1 MSRVT
6 YENIPATVAQEQLR
20 TTHGVRI
27 VSTAEE
33 GESVTALKG
42 GVYGYTYSPGTPAA
56 PLFAVRRYRTF
67 ETHKLTSGEVVL
79 IGFTSPETARQ
90 FATATED
97 VTLQLQPDPEPGFD
111 TLTLVPYSRIR
122 SHKQYAA
129 PNQQGFTAVVMP
141 GVPA

>member
-1 MSRVT
+1 
-6 YENIPATVAQEQLR
+6 
-20 TTHGVRI
+20 
-27 VSTAEE
+27 
-33 GESVTALKG
+33 
-42 GVYGYTYSPGTPAA
+42 
-56 PLFAVRRYRTF
+56 VRRYRTF